1 MDGAVFAEHAVPG
14 ILRIGQGHGERDGSQ
29 FAWPVSASEWAQ
41 LGELLGAA
49 NLMSTNYE
57 TDDQPS
63 RLLLL
68 SLQ

>member
-29 FAWPVSASEWAQ
+29 FAWPVSASERAQ
-41 LGELLGAA
+41 LREIWGAA

-57 TDDQPS
+57 IDGQPS
-63 RLLLL
+63 RFLPL